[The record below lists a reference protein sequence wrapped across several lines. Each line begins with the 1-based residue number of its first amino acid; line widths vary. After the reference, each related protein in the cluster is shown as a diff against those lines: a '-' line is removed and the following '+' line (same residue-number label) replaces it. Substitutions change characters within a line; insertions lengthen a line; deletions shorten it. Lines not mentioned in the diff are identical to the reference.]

1 MRQSNI
7 IKILITILCLCI
19 FCACTNQ
26 NQQKKEINHYISFT
40 LTHTTN
46 EDQVLEMN
54 TYQYDLKLKKEKLIS
69 QLPFN
74 TQYPLTYYDDIRNV
88 VYYTYRINGNDEL
101 FEYNL
106 KSKKSTQLTTDVF
119 CINSIYKINKDNL
132 LLFAVI
138 NNSSLGMW
146 KYNLKTHN
154 INKLSPN
161 DFTIRAQTY
170 LKNEGKIII
179 IGYNEQKEWQIR
191 DDYNNG
197 KISNYNIPYTM
208 YEYNIK
214 TCKLKKIINL
224 SISGSITSLAANKK
238 NIYYKS
244 EYIDGK
250 IEVYKINRKS
260 KKESH
265 IKQLDNSYY
274 FIGINMKENEIIYVI
289 KLSKGQSV
297 LESMN
302 LDTFE
307 KKELFSHKD
316 IEGQINNGFFN

>member
-146 KYNLKTHN
+146 KYNL
-154 INKLSPN
+154 
-161 DFTIRAQTY
+161 
-170 LKNEGKIII
+170 
-179 IGYNEQKEWQIR
+179 
-191 DDYNNG
+191 
-197 KISNYNIPYTM
+197 
-208 YEYNIK
+208 
-214 TCKLKKIINL
+214 
-224 SISGSITSLAANKK
+224 
-238 NIYYKS
+238 
-244 EYIDGK
+244 
-250 IEVYKINRKS
+250 
-260 KKESH
+260 
-265 IKQLDNSYY
+265 
-274 FIGINMKENEIIYVI
+274 
-289 KLSKGQSV
+289 
-297 LESMN
+297 
-302 LDTFE
+302 
-307 KKELFSHKD
+307 
-316 IEGQINNGFFN
+316 